1 MLRGHGYFQR
11 AGLQENLRWLLML
24 FRHCLVLVC
33 ATLLLNLPALALD
46 EAPAGEGWA
55 GTWEMNWR
63 GTSGYVILE
72 QAGDRVSGRYPL
84 YDGVIAAEVR
94 RDGDGER
101 LVGSWT
107 IGERSGAF
115 IAALGKDKRTFT
127 GRFDTGEWWTG
138 ARTSHAT
145 LPELPAAG
153 TPREAF
159 ANFVIAG
166 NLAANGMA
174 DGWRLA
180 AALVDFSGAAQPLT
194 RAEQLHQVQAL
205 FSLIDLTTFRYWSIP
220 DPLPGV
226 ASVALNL
233 EQARSGAILALTMRQ
248 DDKGRWRIVSPGD
261 SALRAARTDMLAAY
275 GGKAPAAD
283 AYRQLQ
289 NPRDTMR
296 AFLQGMAD
304 WNGAGRALALSTL
317 DLSHFPELL
326 REANGEINAHFL
338 RRVLNQIGL
347 VGLQGI
353 PNDGVSRE
361 PYVHFAHGDGN
372 IVIAPSGTAADAPWK
387 FTAET
392 VSRIR
397 DLYLATAQLP
407 APRATPPG
415 LIPDS
420 TFFTLRDHF
429 AKSAPFML
437 GRLHKVEYWQILCA
451 LSALAAAFLFAR
463 LGAALVCAGLRRIP
477 GEGAVPR
484 WFYWSL
490 VILATLVA
498 VSHVPRVLG
507 LATGLRE
514 YTMPY
519 WGVVACI
526 AAGLVGWHLLD
537 KLSDVLAHVASRTAT
552 PTDDILVT
560 LLIGGARLFLVI
572 ACSFAAA
579 HFLSLPTSNVLAGL
593 GIGGLALAFASRETL
608 SNVFG
613 AGILVADRP
622 FRRGDWIKSGD
633 IEGAVE
639 SVGVRSTR
647 VRTEQDSIVFVPN
660 GRLADSTINNLGT
673 RRHRLLRVPLT
684 ITGGATPEKLAAFV
698 AVVRDRLTGDPVLID
713 DLTDVTVAGISQ
725 SSVTLEITT
734 CVEVNSDRQHNAVR
748 HALLLDLARLAESSG
763 LALGGAFE
771 RQDS

>member
-1 MLRGHGYFQR
+1 MIFGYQYPAGAGWRNVSHGLLSVLRLSLG
-11 AGLQENLRWLLML
+11 A
-24 FRHCLVLVC
+24 VC
-33 ATLLLNLPALALD
+33 AALVFNLSVLAAD
-46 EAPAGEGWA
+46 SVPAGGWA

-63 GTSGYVILE
+63 GSTGYVVLE
-72 QAGDRVSGRYPL
+72 QTGDRVSGRYPL
-84 YDGVIAAEVR
+84 YNSVIAGEIR

-101 LVGSWT
+101 LVGKWT
-107 IGERSGAF
+107 TGERSGAF
-115 IAALGKDKRTFT
+115 IAVLGNDKRTFT

-138 ARTSHAT
+138 TRTGHAV
-145 LPELPAAG
+145 LPELPQG
-153 TPREAF
+153 GSPREAF

-166 NLAANGMA
+166 NLATNGMG

-180 AALVDFSGAAQPLT
+180 AELVDFAGVTPPLS

-205 FSLIDLTTFRYWSIP
+205 FALIDLTTFRYWAIP
-220 DPLPGV
+220 DPVPGSE
-226 ASVALNL
+226 SVALNL
-233 EQARSGAILALTMRQ
+233 EQARSAAVLALTMRK
-248 DDKGRWRIVSPGD
+248 DDKGAWRIVFPGD
-261 SALRAARTDMLAAY
+261 NALRVARTALLAAY

-289 NPRDTMR
+289 SPRDTMR

-353 PNDGVSRE
+353 PNDGGSRE

-372 IVIAPSGTAADAPWK
+372 IVIAPSGPAADAPWK

-392 VSRIR
+392 VARIR

-407 APRATPPG
+407 PPRATPPG

-437 GRLHKVEYWQILCA
+437 GRVNKIEYWQAFC
-451 LSALAAAFLFAR
+451 ALAAIAVAFMLAR

-477 GEGAVPR
+477 GESEVPR

-490 VILATLVA
+490 VILATLLA

-537 KLSDVLAHVASRTAT
+537 KLSDVLAHLASRTAT

-560 LLIGGARLFLVI
+560 LLIGGARLVLVI
-572 ACSFAAA
+572 ASSFGAA

-684 ITGGATPEKLAAFV
+684 ITGGATPEKLEAFV
-698 AVVRDRLTGDPVLID
+698 DTVRERIAGDQIFIA
-713 DLTDVTVAGISQ
+713 DLTDVTVAAISQ

-734 CVEVNSDRQHNAVR
+734 CVDVNSDREHNAVR

-763 LALGGAFE
+763 LVLGGAFA
-771 RQDS
+771 RADS

>member
-1 MLRGHGYFQR
+1 MASGWS
-11 AGLQENLRWLLML
+11 AGQ
-24 FRHCLVLVC
+24 
-33 ATLLLNLPALALD
+33 
-46 EAPAGEGWA
+46 
-55 GTWEMNWR
+55 
-63 GTSGYVILE
+63 
-72 QAGDRVSGRYPL
+72 
-84 YDGVIAAEVR
+84 
-94 RDGDGER
+94 
-101 LVGSWT
+101 
-107 IGERSGAF
+107 RSGSF
-115 IAALGKDKRTFT
+115 VAALGNDKRTFT
-127 GRFDTGEWWTG
+127 GHFDTGEWWTG
-138 ARTSHAT
+138 TRTSHVVQ
-145 LPELPAAG
+145 PELPAPAA
-153 TPREAF
+153 PRDAF

-180 AALVDFSGAAQPLT
+180 AALVDFTAVQPPLS
-194 RAEQLHQVQAL
+194 RGQQLQQVQLL
-205 FSLIDLTTFRYWSIP
+205 FSLVDLTTFRYWMIP
-220 DPLPGV
+220 DPAPGA
-226 ASVALNL
+226 ASITLSL
-233 EQARSGAILALTMRQ
+233 EQASSGAILALTMRK
-248 DDKGRWRIVSPGD
+248 DDKGAWRLVFPGE
-261 SALRAARTDMLAAY
+261 SELRAARTTLLAAY
-275 GGKAPAAD
+275 GGKMPATD

-289 NPRDTMR
+289 SPRDTMR

-304 WNGAGRALALSTL
+304 WNGAGRSLALSTL
-317 DLSHFPELL
+317 DLSRFPELL

-353 PNDGVSRE
+353 PNDGASRE
-361 PYVHFAHGDGN
+361 PYLHFAHGDGN
-372 IVIAPSGTAADAPWK
+372 IVIAPSGPAADAPWK

-407 APRATPPG
+407 PPRATPPG
-415 LIPDS
+415 LIPES

-429 AKSAPFML
+429 ASSAPFML
-437 GRLHKVEYWQILCA
+437 GRVHKVEYWQILCA
-451 LSALAAAFLFAR
+451 LSAVAAAFMLAR
-463 LGAALVCAGLRRIP
+463 LGAALACAGLRRIP
-477 GEGAVPR
+477 GENSVPR

-490 VILATLVA
+490 VILATLLA
-498 VSHVPRVLG
+498 VSHVPKVLG

-537 KLSDVLAHVASRTAT
+537 RLSDVLAHVASRTAT
-552 PTDDILVT
+552 QTDDILVT
-560 LLIGGARLFLVI
+560 LLIGGARLVLVI
-572 ACSFAAA
+572 ASSFGAA

-622 FRRGDWIKSGD
+622 FRRGDWIRSGE

-660 GRLADSTINNLGT
+660 GRLADSTINNFGT
-673 RRHRLLRVPLT
+673 RRHRLLRLALT
-684 ITGGATPEKLAAFV
+684 ITGGATPEKLEAFV
-698 AVVRDRLTGDPVLID
+698 GAVRTRVTDDPVCLAE
-713 DLTDVTVAGISQ
+713 LTDVAVAGIGQ
-725 SSVTLEITT
+725 GGVTLEITT
-734 CVEVNSDRQHNAVR
+734 CVEVNSDRQQNAVR
-748 HALLLDLARLAESSG
+748 HALLLDLARFAANAG
-763 LALGGAFE
+763 LTLGGGFE
-771 RQDS
+771 RQAS